1 MDRLSALRL
10 FLRVAETGSFSRAA
24 AEAGVAQSAASRAV
38 SGLEADLGAIL
49 LTRTTRRLALTEA
62 GLKACDHAR
71 AMIAE
76 DEALELAV
84 RGAGQEPVGLL
95 RVSASVAFAR
105 AELVPATAAFLARWP
120 RVRLDLAAR
129 DDRIDLI
136 AEGAD
141 LAFRLGEL
149 EDSRLTARRLGVYP
163 RLVVAAPDFE
173 ARHGAVRTP
182 RDLAAVPCISLTTSA
197 SGRRWA
203 LTDGRRRQEVEI
215 DAVVR
220 TANGDVLAD
229 LARCGQ
235 GAILA
240 PGFLVAA
247 DLAAGRLVRL
257 LPDWSAPPL
266 TVQAVWNG
274 RTLPRKA
281 RVYLDFIAARLA
293 VER

>member
-1 MDRLSALRL
+1 M

-24 AEAGVAQSAASRAV
+24 AEAGVAQSVASRAV
-38 SGLEADLGAIL
+38 SGLEQALGSPL

-62 GLKACDHAR
+62 GLRACDHAR

-84 RGAGQEPVGLL
+84 RGAEQEPAGLL

-105 AELVPATAAFLARWP
+105 AELAPATGPFRERWP

-129 DDRIDLI
+129 DDRVDLI
-136 AEGAD
+136 SEGID
-141 LAFRLGEL
+141 LAFRLGDL

-163 RLVVAAPDFE
+163 RMVVAAPEFT
-173 ARHGAVRTP
+173 ARFGPLITP
-182 RDLAAVPCISLTTSA
+182 RDLAGVPCISLTA
-197 SGRRWA
+197 SSSPGRWM
-203 LTDGRRRQEVEI
+203 LTDGGRRQEVEI
-215 DAVVR
+215 DAAVR

-229 LARCGQ
+229 LARAGL

-257 LPDWSAPPL
+257 LPDWAAPPL
-266 TVQAVWNG
+266 AVSAIWQG

-293 VER
+293 VDRN